1 MGTEEDAVVKHTLAI
16 HMMDNYEVIKKS
28 WLEKKDLMIQP

>member
-1 MGTEEDAVVKHTLAI
+1 MGTKEDAVVKHILAI